1 MKTPEHPDNLIEVR
15 DLSASSKLNAEWA
28 YLQLLFQEGRAWA
41 ADWLDQNFDQVG
53 IASTIDLAELIGDP
67 AKVATRSPRASA

>member
-1 MKTPEHPDNLIEVR
+1 MR

-28 YLQLLFQEGRAWA
+28 YLQLLFREGRAWA
-41 ADWLDQNFDQVG
+41 SDWLDQNIDLVG

-67 AKVATRSPRASA
+67 ANVKTRSPGASA